1 MAGMNVRSKK
11 LIGTILILIW
21 LPVYALLASGL
32 AVLILP
38 RASGIA
44 SFLFY
49 AVAGMLWA
57 VPVGLLFPWMMR
69 EPK

>member
-1 MAGMNVRSKK
+1 MTVRTKK

-38 RASGIA
+38 HASGFA

-57 VPVGLLFPWMMR
+57 VPVGLMFPWMFR
-69 EPK
+69 EPKS

>member
-1 MAGMNVRSKK
+1 MTVRAKK

-38 RASGIA
+38 RASGFTA
-44 SFLFY
+44 FLFY
-49 AVAGMLWA
+49 AIAGMLWA
-57 VPVGLLFPWMMR
+57 VPVGLMFPWMFR
-69 EPK
+69 DPTR

>member
-1 MAGMNVRSKK
+1 MTPRIKK

-38 RASGIA
+38 KANGIV

-49 AVAGMLWA
+49 ALAGMLWA
-57 VPVGLLFPWMMR
+57 VPVGLMFPWMFR
-69 EPK
+69 EPKR

>member
-1 MAGMNVRSKK
+1 MTVRAKK

-38 RASGIA
+38 RASGVVA
-44 SFLFY
+44 FLFY
-49 AVAGMLWA
+49 AIAGMLWA
-57 VPVGLLFPWMMR
+57 VPVGLMFPWMFR
-69 EPK
+69 EPKL

>member
-1 MAGMNVRSKK
+1 MTVRTKK

-38 RASGIA
+38 HASGIA
-44 SFLFY
+44 SVLFY
-49 AVAGMLWA
+49 ATAGMLWA
-57 VPVGLLFPWMMR
+57 VPVGLMFPWMMR
-69 EPK
+69 EPRP

>member
-1 MAGMNVRSKK
+1 MARMTVRSKK

-38 RASGIA
+38 RASGVA
-44 SFLFY
+44 AFLFY

>member
-1 MAGMNVRSKK
+1 MTVRTKK

-38 RASGIA
+38 RASGLVA
-44 SFLFY
+44 FLFY
-49 AVAGMLWA
+49 AIAGMLWA
-57 VPVGLLFPWMMR
+57 VPVGLMFPWMMR

>member
-1 MAGMNVRSKK
+1 MTVRTKK

-38 RASGIA
+38 RASGVA
-44 SFLFY
+44 AFLFY

-57 VPVGLLFPWMMR
+57 VPVALLFPWMMR
-69 EPK
+69 EKK

>member
-1 MAGMNVRSKK
+1 MTVRTKK

-38 RASGIA
+38 HAHGLA
-44 SFLFY
+44 AFLFY

-57 VPVGLLFPWMMR
+57 VPVGLMFPWMFR
-69 EPK
+69 EPKS